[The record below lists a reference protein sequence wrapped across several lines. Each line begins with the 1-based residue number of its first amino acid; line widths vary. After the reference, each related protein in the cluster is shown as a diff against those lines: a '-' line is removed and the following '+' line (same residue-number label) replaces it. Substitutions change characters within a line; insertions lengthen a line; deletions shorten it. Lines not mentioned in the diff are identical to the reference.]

1 MTETE
6 GGGGGWPRA
15 GQGLGGGMP
24 VRPEVAWEET
34 PGAVALRVAAKGV
47 PRAQVDVFASDCFV
61 KARGPALPCPPPPP
75 PPPPPFPPHPLPR
88 YSSEAPSVP
97 SRLFRPSGTRC
108 PAGWRGGL
116 PRACT

>member
-1 MTETE
+1 M
-6 GGGGGWPRA
+6 A
-15 GQGLGGGMP
+15 GVARSRRGMP

-61 KARGPALPCPPPPP
+61 KARGPALPCPAPLPLLPPPTSR
-75 PPPPPFPPHPLPR
+75 FPDTPL
-88 YSSEAPSVP
+88 
-97 SRLFRPSGTRC
+97 RPGGTRC

-116 PRACT
+116 LGACT